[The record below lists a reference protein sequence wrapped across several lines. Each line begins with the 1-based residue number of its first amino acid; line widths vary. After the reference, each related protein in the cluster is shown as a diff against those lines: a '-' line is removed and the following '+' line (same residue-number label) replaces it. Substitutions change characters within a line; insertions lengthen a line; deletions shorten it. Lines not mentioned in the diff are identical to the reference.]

1 MIWGVKPTIFGNP
14 GHLDDNVTPA
24 WRWQCLGGQL
34 TPWSIWPIWGG
45 VKLEKCVILLM
56 VQKSGDSPVEVGRKY
71 PMIYRIS
78 YMSGG

>member
-1 MIWGVKPTIFGNP
+1 MEQMDDLGVTPTIFGNP

-34 TPWSIWPIWGG
+34 TPWSIWPIWGA

-56 VQKSGDSPVEVGRKY
+56 VRSKSGDKTC
-71 PMIYRIS
+71 
-78 YMSGG
+78 